1 MGDEL
6 KKNLG
11 ADIELIAG
19 SNGVYDITVDG
30 KRIFSKFD
38 RGRFPQTEEII
49 SLIQEG

>member
-6 KKNLG
+6 KKYLG

-19 SNGVYDITVDG
+19 SNGVYDVTVDG
-30 KRIFSKFD
+30 RTIFSKFD

-49 SLIQEG
+49 NLITKG